1 MGQSEGKIVK
11 IRDGGGRKKGGGG
24 ASNRWS
30 GNGEKKT
37 VANWWL

>member
-11 IRDGGGRKKGGGG
+11 IRAGGGRKKGGGG

-30 GNGEKKT
+30 GNGEKK
-37 VANWWL
+37 L